1 MGGMVCGHNDVVFMS
16 RLREA
21 DRHSQNPLV
30 RYFRILGPGLVTG
43 AADDDP
49 SGIATY
55 SVAGAALGYGAL
67 WMALVTFPLMAAVQL
82 ICARIGL
89 VSGRGLAAAIRDHY
103 PRPYLYVAC
112 LLLLIANVFNIA
124 ADLSGMAD
132 AVEMLTGLS
141 SHASVPVLGALL
153 IFVSVYTSYRTF
165 AKYLKW
171 LTAVLFAYVVTAF
184 LVKPDWGAVAHATLI
199 PHLRWDSLY
208 VTTMVAVLG
217 TTISP
222 YLFFW
227 QASHEVEEEKARGRR
242 TVAARRGASAHE
254 LTDARLDVT
263 TGMLFSNLVMFFIM
277 LTTGATLHASGRTEI
292 ATAREAAE
300 ALRPLAGDGA
310 YLLFGVG
317 LIGTGLLAVPVLA
330 ASASFAIAEVF
341 GWRSGL
347 DLTPRRGRYFY
358 LVFGGAVIAGM
369 ALNLTGVSPIRML
382 FLSALLNGLLAP
394 PLLLLVMLVGSNP
407 AIMGERTNGPW
418 LNVLG
423 WLTTALMSVAAV
435 AFFVTLR

>member
-1 MGGMVCGHNDVVFMS
+1 MSGIGCRHNDVVFMS

-21 DRHSQNPLV
+21 DRHRHNPVV
-30 RYFRILGPGLVTG
+30 RYFKILGPGLVTG

-124 ADLSGMAD
+124 ADLSGMAG
-132 AVEMLTGLS
+132 ATQMLTGVPPLV
-141 SHASVPVLGALL
+141 SVPVLGMLILL
-153 IFVSVYTSYRTF
+153 GTVYAAYATF
-165 AKYLKW
+165 ARYLKW
-171 LTAVLFAYVVTAF
+171 LTAALLAYVITAF

-199 PHLRWDSLY
+199 PHIRWDSLY

-227 QASHEVEEEKARGRR
+227 QASHEVEEEKAQGRR

-263 TGMLFSNLVMFFIM
+263 AGMLFSNLVMFFIM

-292 ATAREAAE
+292 ETAREAAE

-317 LIGTGLLAVPVLA
+317 LIGTGLLAVPILA

-358 LVFGGAVIAGM
+358 IVFGGAVIAGM
-369 ALNLTGVSPIRML
+369 ALNLAGTSPIRML

-407 AIMGERTNGPW
+407 AVMGKSTNGPW
-418 LNVLG
+418 LNALG
-423 WLTTALMSVAAV
+423 WLTTALMFAAAV
-435 AFFVTLR
+435 AFFVTSR

>member
-1 MGGMVCGHNDVVFMS
+1 MS
-16 RLREA
+16 RLRAA
-21 DRHSQNPLV
+21 DRHSHNPLV
-30 RYFRILGPGLVTG
+30 RYFKILGPGLVTG

-67 WMALVTFPLMAAVQL
+67 WMALMTFPLMAAVQL

-124 ADLSGMAD
+124 ADLSGMAG
-132 AVEMLTGLS
+132 ATQMLTGVPPLV
-141 SHASVPVLGALL
+141 SVPVLGMLILL
-153 IFVSVYTSYRTF
+153 GTVYAAYATF
-165 AKYLKW
+165 ARYLKW
-171 LTAVLFAYVVTAF
+171 LTATLLAYVITAF

-292 ATAREAAE
+292 ETAREAAE

-358 LVFGGAVIAGM
+358 IVFGGAVVAGM
-369 ALNLTGVSPIRML
+369 ALNFAGTSPIRML

-407 AIMGERTNGPW
+407 AIMGKRTNGPW

-423 WLTTALMSVAAV
+423 WLTTALMFFAAI
-435 AFFVTLR
+435 AFFVTSR

>member
-1 MGGMVCGHNDVVFMS
+1 MS
-16 RLREA
+16 RLRAA
-21 DRHSQNPLV
+21 DRHSHNPLV
-30 RYFRILGPGLVTG
+30 RYFKILGPGLVTG

-124 ADLSGMAD
+124 ADLSGMAG
-132 AVEMLTGLS
+132 ATQMLTGVPPLV
-141 SHASVPVLGALL
+141 SVPVLGMLILL
-153 IFVSVYTSYRTF
+153 GTVYAAYATF
-165 AKYLKW
+165 ARYLKW
-171 LTAVLFAYVVTAF
+171 LTAALLAYVITAF

-199 PHLRWDSLY
+199 PHIRWDSLY

-277 LTTGATLHASGRTEI
+277 LTTGATLHASGHTEI
-292 ATAREAAE
+292 ETAREAAE

-358 LVFGGAVIAGM
+358 IVFGGAVVAGM
-369 ALNLTGVSPIRML
+369 ALNFAGTSPIRML

-407 AIMGERTNGPW
+407 AIMGKRTNGPW

-423 WLTTALMSVAAV
+423 WLTTALMFFAAI
-435 AFFVTLR
+435 AFFVASR

>member
-1 MGGMVCGHNDVVFMS
+1 MS
-16 RLREA
+16 RLRAA
-21 DRHSQNPLV
+21 DRHSHNPLV
-30 RYFRILGPGLVTG
+30 RYFKILGPGLVTG

-124 ADLSGMAD
+124 ADLSGMAG
-132 AVEMLTGLS
+132 ATQMLTGVPPLV
-141 SHASVPVLGALL
+141 SVPVLGMLILL
-153 IFVSVYTSYRTF
+153 GTVYAAYATF
-165 AKYLKW
+165 ARYLKW
-171 LTAVLFAYVVTAF
+171 LTAALLAYVITAF

-199 PHLRWDSLY
+199 PHIRWDSLY

-277 LTTGATLHASGRTEI
+277 LTTGATLHASGHTEI
-292 ATAREAAE
+292 ETAREAAE

-358 LVFGGAVIAGM
+358 IVFGGAMVAGM
-369 ALNLTGVSPIRML
+369 ALNFAGTSPIRML

-407 AIMGERTNGPW
+407 AIMGKRTNGPW

-423 WLTTALMSVAAV
+423 WLTTALMFFAAI
-435 AFFVTLR
+435 AFFVTSR

>member
-1 MGGMVCGHNDVVFMS
+1 MS
-16 RLREA
+16 RLRAA
-21 DRHSQNPLV
+21 DRHSHNPLV
-30 RYFRILGPGLVTG
+30 RYFKILGPGLVTG

-67 WMALVTFPLMAAVQL
+67 WMALMTFPLMAAVQL

-124 ADLSGMAD
+124 ADLSGMAG
-132 AVEMLTGLS
+132 ATQMLTGVPPLV
-141 SHASVPVLGALL
+141 SVPVLGMLILL
-153 IFVSVYTSYRTF
+153 GTVYAAYATF
-165 AKYLKW
+165 ARYLKW
-171 LTAVLFAYVVTAF
+171 LTATLLAYVITAF

-263 TGMLFSNLVMFFIM
+263 SGMLFSNLVMFFIM

-292 ATAREAAE
+292 ETAREAAE

-358 LVFGGAVIAGM
+358 IVFGGAVVAGM
-369 ALNLTGVSPIRML
+369 ALNFAGTSPIRML

-407 AIMGERTNGPW
+407 AIMGKRTNGPW

-423 WLTTALMSVAAV
+423 WLTTALMFFAAI
-435 AFFVTLR
+435 AFFVTSR

>member
-1 MGGMVCGHNDVVFMS
+1 MS
-16 RLREA
+16 RLRAA
-21 DRHSQNPLV
+21 DRHSHNPLV
-30 RYFRILGPGLVTG
+30 RYFKILGPGLVTG

-124 ADLSGMAD
+124 ADLSGMAG
-132 AVEMLTGLS
+132 ATQMLTGVPPLV
-141 SHASVPVLGALL
+141 SVPVLGMLILL
-153 IFVSVYTSYRTF
+153 GTVYAAYATF
-165 AKYLKW
+165 ARYLKW
-171 LTAVLFAYVVTAF
+171 LTAALLAYVITAF

-199 PHLRWDSLY
+199 PHIRWDSLY

-277 LTTGATLHASGRTEI
+277 LTTGATLHASGHTEI
-292 ATAREAAE
+292 ETAREAAE

-358 LVFGGAVIAGM
+358 IVFGGAVVAGM
-369 ALNLTGVSPIRML
+369 ALNFAGTSPIRML

-407 AIMGERTNGPW
+407 AIMGKRTNGPW

-423 WLTTALMSVAAV
+423 WLTTALMFFAAI
-435 AFFVTLR
+435 AFFVTSR